1 VYEPF
6 TSLRPRGLRRRSLAQ
21 GAVFWRIDSQEPGDW
36 SWAGFPTP
44 RNRFD
49 PDDGSFRVR
58 YAAMTA
64 VGAFRERYLASGRY
78 IPTDHADHSLVRLE
92 LVQAARVLDL
102 RTEANLDALGVDDRI
117 STGREVEVLRACHQ
131 LSMAMR
137 DWWPDVDGLLYRS
150 RTTPETSANLAFFSL
165 GAMAATGRPLRTC
178 LVELDELVLLHE
190 FTIGFDY

>member
-1 VYEPF
+1 MYEPF
-6 TSLRPRGLRRRSLAQ
+6 PAARPRGLRRRSLAE
-21 GAVFWRIDSQEPGDW
+21 GVIFWRIDSQPPQDW

-64 VGAFRERYLASGRY
+64 VGAARERYLASGRY
-78 IPTDHADHSLVRLE
+78 IPADHADHSLVRLE
-92 LVQAARVLDL
+92 LIRPGRMLDL

-117 STGREVEVLRACHQ
+117 STGRELEVLRACHQ
-131 LSMAMR
+131 LSIAAR
-137 DWWPDVDGLLYRS
+137 TWWPDLDGFLYRS

-165 GAMAATGRPLRTC
+165 DAMAATGRPLRTC
-178 LVELDELVLLHE
+178 VAELDELVLLHE
-190 FTIGFDY
+190 FTVGFEY